1 MIYIQNL
8 TLQRGTKVLFDQ
20 ANLTINPNQRVGL
33 IGKNGTGKSTLFSL
47 FKGELHSDGGDVL
60 VPQHWLIASVA
71 QNTPALECSALD
83 YVLQGDAPLQ
93 SLQAALKQAEADNN
107 GEEMAHVLAQL
118 DEIDAYSA
126 PARAGKLLNG
136 LGFST
141 EEQQR
146 PVKTFSGGWRMR
158 LNLAQALMCRADL
171 LLLDEPTNH
180 LDLET
185 VLWLEQHLA
194 NLNCTQIIIS
204 HDRDFLNAVTNTTV
218 ELSQQKLTVYGGNYD
233 FYERERALRL
243 AQQQSAY
250 VKQQAHIAHLQS
262 FIDRFKA
269 KATKAVQAQSR
280 IKALARLELIAPA
293 HLDSEFAFE
302 FIEPAHLP
310 NPLLKLDEVNLGY
323 GDTTIVQNVSLSIE
337 SGARIGLLG
346 VNGSGKSTLIKTI
359 AGEITPLS
367 GQIIRAEK
375 LAIGYFA
382 QHQLETLRSDQSPIW
397 HIQQLSPQVREQ
409 EIRNFLGGF
418 QFQGEMAMQAI
429 APFSGGEKA
438 RLALAMIVWQQPNLL
453 LLDEPTNHL
462 DLDMRHALTVALQ
475 SFQGALIVVSHDRS
489 LLEATTDGFVFMHE
503 QRLHQFDGDL
513 NDYRLWRLQQEQLAN
528 QTSAGS
534 APSSSQNRKDSKR
547 LQAQLRQQL
556 SQQTKPLQKKI
567 ASTEATMAKLGAE
580 QQELEA
586 FLGTEDAYLA
596 DNKAQM
602 QQSVTRL
609 GEIKTQL
616 ATLEE
621 DWLMWQDELEQ
632 LSASI
637 QAEFGE

>member
-1 MIYIQNL
+1 M
-8 TLQRGTKVLFDQ
+8 
-20 ANLTINPNQRVGL
+20 
-33 IGKNGTGKSTLFSL
+33 
-47 FKGELHSDGGDVL
+47 
-60 VPQHWLIASVA
+60 
-71 QNTPALECSALD
+71 
-83 YVLQGDAPLQ
+83 
-93 SLQAALKQAEADNN
+93 
-107 GEEMAHVLAQL
+107 
-118 DEIDAYSA
+118 
-126 PARAGKLLNG
+126 
-136 LGFST
+136 
-141 EEQQR
+141 
-146 PVKTFSGGWRMR
+146 
-158 LNLAQALMCRADL
+158 
-171 LLLDEPTNH
+171 
-180 LDLET
+180 
-185 VLWLEQHLA
+185 
-194 NLNCTQIIIS
+194 
-204 HDRDFLNAVTNTTV
+204 
-218 ELSQQKLTVYGGNYD
+218 
-233 FYERERALRL
+233 
-243 AQQQSAY
+243 
-250 VKQQAHIAHLQS
+250 
-262 FIDRFKA
+262 
-269 KATKAVQAQSR
+269 
-280 IKALARLELIAPA
+280 KALARLELIAPA

-310 NPLLKLDEVNLGY
+310 NPLLKLDEVDLGY
-323 GDTTIVQNVSLSIE
+323 GDISIVKNVSLSIE

-359 AGEITPLS
+359 AGELTPLA

-375 LAIGYFA
+375 LNVGYFA

-503 QRLHQFDGDL
+503 QRLHHFDGDL
-513 NDYRLWRLQQEQLAN
+513 NDYRQWRLQQDQLAN
-528 QTSAGS
+528 QSNPNA

-547 LQAQLRQQL
+547 QQAQLRQQL

-567 ASTEATMAKLGAE
+567 ASAEATMAKLGTE

-586 FLGTEDAYLA
+586 FLGTEDAYSA
-596 DNKAQM
+596 ENKAQM
-602 QQSVTRL
+602 QQSVSRL

-621 DWLMWQDELEQ
+621 DWLMWQDEVEQ

>member
-1 MIYIQNL
+1 M
-8 TLQRGTKVLFDQ
+8 D
-20 ANLTINPNQRVGL
+20 
-33 IGKNGTGKSTLFSL
+33 
-47 FKGELHSDGGDVL
+47 
-60 VPQHWLIASVA
+60 
-71 QNTPALECSALD
+71 
-83 YVLQGDAPLQ
+83 
-93 SLQAALKQAEADNN
+93 
-107 GEEMAHVLAQL
+107 
-118 DEIDAYSA
+118 
-126 PARAGKLLNG
+126 
-136 LGFST
+136 
-141 EEQQR
+141 
-146 PVKTFSGGWRMR
+146 
-158 LNLAQALMCRADL
+158 
-171 LLLDEPTNH
+171 
-180 LDLET
+180 
-185 VLWLEQHLA
+185 
-194 NLNCTQIIIS
+194 
-204 HDRDFLNAVTNTTV
+204 
-218 ELSQQKLTVYGGNYD
+218 
-233 FYERERALRL
+233 
-243 AQQQSAY
+243 
-250 VKQQAHIAHLQS
+250 
-262 FIDRFKA
+262 
-269 KATKAVQAQSR
+269 
-280 IKALARLELIAPA
+280 
-293 HLDSEFAFE
+293 
-302 FIEPAHLP
+302 
-310 NPLLKLDEVNLGY
+310 LGY
-323 GDTTIVQNVSLSIE
+323 GDISIVKNVSLSIE

-359 AGEITPLS
+359 AGELTPLA

-375 LAIGYFA
+375 LNVGYFA

-503 QRLHQFDGDL
+503 QRLHHFDGDL
-513 NDYRLWRLQQEQLAN
+513 NDYRLWRLQQDQLAN
-528 QTSAGS
+528 QSNPNA

-547 LQAQLRQQL
+547 QQAQLRQQL

-567 ASTEATMAKLGAE
+567 ASAEATMAKLGTE

-586 FLGTEDAYLA
+586 FLGTEDAYSA
-596 DNKAQM
+596 ENKAQM
-602 QQSVTRL
+602 QQSVSRL

-621 DWLMWQDELEQ
+621 DWLMWQDEVEQ